1 MRFSSSGHAHFLFIV
16 FATYQAECA
25 AYVAASLTWLDSTF
39 SGAGQTITDSLLY
52 KAYICFV
59 PGTIADFRLPGN
71 YYL

>member
-1 MRFSSSGHAHFLFIV
+1 MDFFSNGHAQSPFIV
-16 FATYQAECA
+16 FATQQADCA
-25 AYVAASLTWLDSTF
+25 TYVAAGLTWFASTF